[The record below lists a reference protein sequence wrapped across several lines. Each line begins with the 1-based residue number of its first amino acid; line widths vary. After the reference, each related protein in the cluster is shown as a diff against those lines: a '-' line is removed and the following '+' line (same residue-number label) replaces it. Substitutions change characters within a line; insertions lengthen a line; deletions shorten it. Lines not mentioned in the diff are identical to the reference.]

1 MASMVVRA
9 ADRGRDR
16 RDARARRSTGIE
28 FTPTSQQ
35 SYAPTYFASS
45 VSVVPVASG
54 LTPSSSIG
62 APARL
67 TQKVLKP
74 NDLAPAASHPP
85 KAAKTMLFRGS
96 LKASSAIL

>member
-1 MASMVVRA
+1 MHRVGIRMKEPRMPGLL
-9 ADRGRDR
+9 DRIP
-16 RDARARRSTGIE
+16 STGIE
-28 FTPTSQQ
+28 CTPTLQQ

-45 VSVVPVASG
+45 MSVVPVASG

-67 TQKVLKP
+67 TQKVLRP

-85 KAAKTMLFRGS
+85 KAAKTMLFRGN
-96 LKASSAIL
+96 LNASSAIL